1 MMSSLRRRLIGTSE
15 SRSERVQRLSRT
27 WILVVATLIA
37 GSVAYTYVRLR
48 ERTREY
54 FLERTDQLI
63 RSTAAQL
70 DLVDSFYRSLT
81 EADLSFIFATLSD
94 GKAYSFQSDEQSRE
108 LILNNLKQ
116 LDVRP
121 SQKLNRI
128 FEMLEDGL
136 GAQATIFTVRDGEFV
151 RAKTTVRNQSGELA
165 KGTVLNLNGRVKPLL
180 LQGKQSYGIE
190 YLFGRP
196 YITHYKPIE
205 NQQQAVVG
213 AIAVGYP
220 LDELRDVGQVIQTS
234 AVGSLGFLTLVD
246 DKGDIVYLTLGKP
259 REEIQKI
266 IDQSRQA
273 NNGRELIAGYDI
285 QQYPFER
292 WGFQIYVGSKVS
304 EINDLAARIVFE
316 AMTPIILILLSVIL
330 VTVLFEKQLKSTLLE
345 AEKLR
350 LEAEHQSLRAHR
362 AKKTAFLASKA
373 KSEFLANMSH
383 ELRTPM
389 NAIIGYSEIL
399 IEESEE
405 LEPSDFVSDLEKILS
420 SGRHLLGLINGVLDL
435 SKIEAGKMTVYNE
448 KYSVNRILDDVCAT
462 AEPLALENNNEF
474 ICDRPGKSDDIAFLD
489 VTKVRQSLIN
499 LIGNACKFTD
509 NGSVRLSCRFIN
521 SEAGVAQISFSVIDT
536 GIGMTEQQ
544 QSMLFS
550 DFSQA
555 DATTTRQYGGTGL
568 GLSLSRKL
576 SRLMGGDITVQSSIG
591 DGSTFTMIVPR
602 CAAFAVTEENGDNQS
617 PHDEKKAQN
626 SEVDSTTSSLVSRGK
641 IVVADDDQDSMDLIN
656 RFLRKN
662 NFEVIGVPNSEIG
675 FESIVGIMPDAVIVD
690 INTSNSDEWNVL
702 AMVKSDQRLSSLPV
716 VVVSRDDTQK
726 LSAMLGAAG
735 CLQKPIDWGRLE
747 SILNRLSVSYKVN
760 QLDIALLQN
769 CSELVSMIQQRLE
782 ALEDIQC
789 HLTVMQ
795 DPGLMETFVLNHCP
809 HLMIVDMTYRVESTI
824 SMIENIRQ
832 HYDAREL
839 PLVAISSESLTPD
852 ILMRL
857 DSVGTRWLPL
867 SNDSVHVLISVI
879 EELITLSTEAP
890 SKSWQ

>member
-48 ERTREY
+48 ERTQEY

-108 LILNNLKQ
+108 LILNTLKQ

-165 KGTVLNLNGRVKPLL
+165 KGTILNLDGRVKPLL
-180 LQGKQSYGIE
+180 LQGKESYGIE

-213 AIAVGYP
+213 AIGVGYP

-266 IDQSRQA
+266 IDQSRQS
-273 NNGRELIAGYDI
+273 NNALERIAGYDI

-304 EINDLAARIVFE
+304 EINDLAARIVFV
-316 AMTPIILILLSVIL
+316 AMAPIILILLSVIL
-330 VTVLFEKQLKSTLLE
+330 VTVFFERRLKSTLLE
-345 AEKLR
+345 GEKLR

-389 NAIIGYSEIL
+389 NAIIGYSEML

-462 AEPLALENNNEF
+462 AEPLALKNNNEF
-474 ICDRPGKSDDIAFLD
+474 ICERPSKSDDIAFLD
-489 VTKVRQSLIN
+489 ITKVRQSLIN
-499 LIGNACKFTD
+499 LIGNACKFTE
-509 NGSVRLSCRFIN
+509 NGTVRLSCRFIN
-521 SEAGVAQISFSVIDT
+521 SEAGVPQISFSVIDT

-544 QSMLFS
+544 QSKLFS

-555 DATTTRQYGGTGL
+555 DASTTRQYGGTGL

-576 SRLMGGDITVQSSIG
+576 SRLMGGDISVQSSLG

-602 CAAFAVTEENGDNQS
+602 YASSAVIEENGDTHS
-617 PHDEKKAQN
+617 LHDEEKAKS

-641 IVVADDDQDSMDLIN
+641 IVVADDDQDSMDLIK
-656 RFLRKN
+656 RFLTKN

-675 FESIVGIMPDAVIVD
+675 FESIAGIMPDAVIVD

-747 SILNRLSVSYKVN
+747 SILNRLSISHKVD
-760 QLDIALLQN
+760 QLDVALLQN
-769 CSELVSMIQQRLE
+769 CSELSSMIQQRLE

-795 DPGLMETFVLNHCP
+795 DPGLMETFVLNNCP

-832 HYDAREL
+832 HYNARKL
-839 PLVAISSESLTPD
+839 PLVAMSSESLTPD

-890 SKSWQ
+890 SKS